1 MLRKF
6 ALAFGAIALATAMTV
21 GLVSI
26 PRMVRAS
33 GTPTPWTF
41 TEKITVNTSSTA
53 VQNAILGDVQGYL
66 QGIVNSPALAVASP
80 TVTISPSASPYTNQ
94 VTASYVITFGAQ
106 DLQTAQVTI
115 NNITKLLQG
124 LVLNPQI
131 SVVVPPAQYAAIAAS
146 PNSFAFTSTPAQGL
160 VLSEYLY
167 SGAYTAT
174 AAPSAAC
181 AGNAVI
187 DSPSPSPAA
196 TTGTQGYAVTPVAT
210 GTCNVAFKDTNGQQT
225 VIAITVSYGPLV
237 VSNAAVALPSP
248 TAAATTNVSE
258 AFYTGT
264 LVASPAATGCTGVI
278 TSPSPASTH
287 GPSDVQHFTGIAAG
301 TCLVT
306 VTDANSKTT
315 TYTVTVP

>member
-1 MLRKF
+1 MPTNNGGIVVARAIFGGYNVTLTFARVNGVADDLAQFLEDNWEAGQSDPVVSMLETVYNTDGTVNTYNYINGTILPKDGGSFKGVSEVTGTYDFFFPQRQSVGAANCTHSRQPGALMLRKF
-6 ALAFGAIALATAMTV
+6 ALVFGAIALATAMTV
-21 GLVSI
+21 GLASI

-41 TEKITVNTSSTA
+41 TEKITVNTSNTA

-146 PNSFAFTSTPAQGL
+146 PELFRL
-160 VLSEYLY
+160 HL
-167 SGAYTAT
+167 
-174 AAPSAAC
+174 
-181 AGNAVI
+181 
-187 DSPSPSPAA
+187 D
-196 TTGTQGYAVTPVAT
+196 
-210 GTCNVAFKDTNGQQT
+210 
-225 VIAITVSYGPLV
+225 
-237 VSNAAVALPSP
+237 
-248 TAAATTNVSE
+248 
-258 AFYTGT
+258 
-264 LVASPAATGCTGVI
+264 AS
-278 TSPSPASTH
+278 
-287 GPSDVQHFTGIAAG
+287 AG
-301 TCLVT
+301 TR
-306 VTDANSKTT
+306 AER
-315 TYTVTVP
+315 VPLQRRVHRHRCAQRGVRG